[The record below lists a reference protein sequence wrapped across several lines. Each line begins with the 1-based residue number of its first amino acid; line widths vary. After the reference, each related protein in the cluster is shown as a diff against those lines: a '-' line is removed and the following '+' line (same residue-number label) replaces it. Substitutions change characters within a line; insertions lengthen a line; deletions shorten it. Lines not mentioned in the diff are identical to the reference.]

1 MATLK
6 WEMGLPKANDDV
18 ATPEWLMKDLR
29 KEFGEELFDP
39 CPLKSEKKD
48 GLEIEWGQVTYVNP
62 PYSNIRPWLEK
73 AIDEMGKG
81 KTILFLIPF
90 KPQSAYYQD
99 LILPYCQEIRCYSKD
114 IIFQGYTKPT
124 PFSMCLVVF
133 KGEDGRRKRKPVVS
147 HDSGAQPKKRKRGHT
162 WQYYTLK

>member
-1 MATLK
+1 MSTLK

-48 GLEIEWGQVTYVNP
+48 GLEIEWGPVTYVNP

-73 AIDEMGKG
+73 AIEEMGKG

-133 KGEDGRRKRKPVVS
+133 KGEDGRRKRKPTVS
-147 HDSGAQPKKRKRGHT
+147 HDSLAQPKKRKRGHT
-162 WQYYTLK
+162 WQYYTLR